1 MDWLRQ
7 PRILELS
14 GAALPAWRDLP
25 LFTVSRV
32 SGKEKLGHL
41 YDYTVEVATLEDMML
56 GVREAQ
62 SLVDVDQLVGKEVTV
77 SIAIEGRG
85 DGFIGIANVGA
96 GTRTITGLIVSARCV
111 GADDRRAFYQ
121 FRIRPWLWL
130 ASLKIDSRIYQDKT
144 VVEITDAILENYPYP
159 YEKRL
164 NGPGFGR
171 GYPRRDYQRQAWE
184 SDFAFLNRLWQEWGI
199 SFFYED
205 STLVLVDSVG
215 GYRKHGPAYA
225 TLRYLAPEG
234 QRIDEEHVSQF
245 EIARTLTT
253 GKVSVTDYDYT
264 RSRADLAAKDQ
275 DFQKRAFDNYEEY
288 AWGDYSQP
296 LAGMMG
302 IEGEPNDAWFE
313 GEHLA
318 CVRLEAHRAK
328 SLRGKG
334 KGNLR
339 GLMTGHI
346 FQLEGYP
353 QKLGNAGYLVV
364 STHIDIRNN
373 DTSTQAPGS
382 AAHYSCETRFT
393 VQPANSPFRTAQK
406 ARKPRLHSE
415 IAVITGYDNS
425 PVWTDSY
432 GRTRLQFIWD
442 RQGQMNQDS
451 SCWIRAVS
459 PWQGENYGAIFI
471 PRPGQEVVVGY
482 YHGDPDKPYIAGRH
496 VNQFN
501 EPPWVLPHNDA
512 LSGWRSQSLEG
523 QGSNSVVT
531 DDTPGK
537 LQVQVS
543 SDQANSRLVLGS
555 NTHIDG
561 NQGRSQARGEGFELA
576 TEAHGVA
583 RANRGML
590 ITTETRAGAS
600 APVKDMGET
609 LARLDDARTLHEDL
623 TGAAQANGAQEP
635 GRDQKAVTAAIRAQN
650 MALKGK
656 AGNGQFPEFTQPH
669 LTLAS
674 PAGIETTTAGST
686 HLASGQHL
694 AVTTGADVAMAAG
707 GSLFGT
713 FGNKLRLT
721 VQKAGMWLVA
731 VSGNIDLRALKDSI
745 NLLAKLNVTVTAEK
759 IIISATQEI
768 EVRGGGSFTRWTN
781 GNIYNGTS
789 GQFEVHSAGR
799 LMTGPDSAA
808 LPTLPESKPG
818 EQELHFALGALSNDA
833 AHRYVEEPYEL
844 YKGSEKIDEGVTD
857 EYGRVVVKNHQPDT
871 KAYTVKLCNGG
882 QFNLMV
888 KDELEN
894 DADHQTNR
902 GERTA

>member
-1 MDWLRQ
+1 MSWFKQ
-7 PRILELS
+7 FRILELS
-14 GAALPAWRDLP
+14 GAALPTWRDMP
-25 LFTVSRV
+25 LFTVSRL

-41 YDYTVEVATLEDMML
+41 YDYTVEVATIEDMML

-85 DGFIGIANVGA
+85 DGFIGAANIGA
-96 GTRTITGLIVSARCV
+96 DTRTITGLIVSARCV

-130 ASLKIDSRIYQDKT
+130 AGLKIDSRIFQDKT
-144 VVEITDAILENYPYP
+144 VIGITDAILEKYPYP

-164 NGPGFGR
+164 NGPGFRR

-184 SDFAFLNRLWQEWGI
+184 SDLAYLRRQWQEWGI

-205 STLVLVDSVG
+205 STLVLVDSIG
-215 GYRKHGPAYA
+215 GYKRHGPAYA

-234 QRIDEEHVSQF
+234 QRIDEEHISQF
-245 EIARTLTT
+245 GIARTLTT

-264 RSRADLAAKDQ
+264 QSRADLAAKDQ
-275 DFQKRAFDNYEEY
+275 DYQKRAYDNYEEY

-302 IEGEPNDAWFE
+302 IEGEHNDAWFE

-339 GLMTGHI
+339 GLMAGHI
-346 FQLEGYP
+346 FKLEGYP
-353 QKLGNAGYLVV
+353 QKLGNAEYLVV
-364 STHIDIRNN
+364 ATHLDIRNN
-373 DTSTQAPGS
+373 DTSTQAPGTNS
-382 AAHYSCETRFT
+382 LYSCETRFT
-393 VQPANSPFRTAQK
+393 VQPANTPFRTPQK
-406 ARKPRLHSE
+406 AKKPRLHSE
-415 IAVITGYDNS
+415 IAVVTGYDNS

-432 GRTRLQFIWD
+432 GRARLQFVWD
-442 RQGQMNQDS
+442 RQGQMDQNS

-501 EPPWVLPHNDA
+501 APPWVLPHNDA

-523 QGSNSVVT
+523 PGSNTVVT

-561 NQGRSQARGEGFELA
+561 NQGRAQARGEGFELA

-583 RANRGML
+583 RANWGML

-609 LARLDDARTLHEDL
+609 VQRLTQARELHEDL
-623 TGAAQANGAQEP
+623 SQLAVRHNAQTTAASQQDAMQTIKAQNTAIKGGVVSSSNPSPEMTRPDLVLASAAGVATTATDSTHQASIN
-635 GRDQKAVTAAIRAQN
+635 DHAVTAGRDYSVSAGRHYLMSVRGAISLFAYQLGIRFFAAKGRVEIQAQSDE
-650 MALKGK
+650 MALAALKDI
-656 AGNGQFPEFTQPH
+656 TI
-669 LTLAS
+669 S
-674 PAGIETTTAGST
+674 ST
-686 HLASGQHL
+686 DGRIVINAEKEVWIG
-694 AVTTGADVAMAAG
+694 AG
-707 GSLFGT
+707 GSYIQINGSGIINGT
-713 FGNKLRLT
+713 PGAILEKCAT
-721 VQKAGMWLVA
+721 WSKQGA
-731 VSGNIDLRALKDSI
+731 VSEAIPFDAVKPDFQAQYVLVNEKSGLPLPRRPYQLKLPDGRTLNGITTDQGETMPVFTAASQPVQLQVAGIGKTPPPETWHLVGGGDSIFADHKDS
-745 NLLAKLNVTVTAEK
+745 
-759 IIISATQEI
+759 
-768 EVRGGGSFTRWTN
+768 
-781 GNIYNGTS
+781 
-789 GQFEVHSAGR
+789 
-799 LMTGPDSAA
+799 
-808 LPTLPESKPG
+808 
-818 EQELHFALGALSNDA
+818 
-833 AHRYVEEPYEL
+833 
-844 YKGSEKIDEGVTD
+844 
-857 EYGRVVVKNHQPDT
+857 
-871 KAYTVKLCNGG
+871 
-882 QFNLMV
+882 
-888 KDELEN
+888 
-894 DADHQTNR
+894 
-902 GERTA
+902 

>member
-1 MDWLRQ
+1 MSWFKQ
-7 PRILELS
+7 SRILELS
-14 GAALPAWRDLP
+14 GAALPTWREMP
-25 LFTVSRV
+25 LFTVSRL

-41 YDYTVEVATLEDMML
+41 YHYTVEVATIEDMMF

-62 SLVDVDQLVGKEVTV
+62 SLVDVDKLVGKEVTV

-85 DGFIGIANVGA
+85 DGFIGAANIGA
-96 GTRTITGLIVSARCV
+96 DTRTITGLIVSARCV

-130 ASLKIDSRIYQDKT
+130 ASLKIDSRIDQDKT
-144 VVEITDAILENYPYP
+144 VIQITDAILEKYPYP

-164 NGPGFGR
+164 NGPGFRR
-171 GYPRRDYQRQAWE
+171 GYPARDYQRQAWE
-184 SDFAFLNRLWQEWGI
+184 SDFAYLRRLWQEWGI

-215 GYRKHGPAYA
+215 GFRKHGPAYA

-296 LAGMMG
+296 LAGAMG

-334 KGNLR
+334 RGNLR

-346 FQLEGYP
+346 FSLEGYP

-373 DTSTQAPGS
+373 DTSTQAPGA

-393 VQPANSPFRTAQK
+393 VQPANTPFRTPQK
-406 ARKPRLHSE
+406 AKKPRLHSE
-415 IAVITGYDNS
+415 IAVVTGYDNS

-432 GRTRLQFIWD
+432 GRARLQFVWD
-442 RQGQMNQDS
+442 RQGQMDQNS

-523 QGSNSVVT
+523 PGSNTVVT

-561 NQGRSQARGEGFELA
+561 NQGRAQARGEGFELA

-583 RANRGML
+583 RANKGLL
-590 ITTETRAGAS
+590 ITTETRAGAT
-600 APVKDMGET
+600 APMKDMGET
-609 LARLDDARTLHEDL
+609 VQRLTQARQQHEDL
-623 TGAAQANGAQEP
+623 GALALKHQAQTTAAGQQPVAQTVKTQNDAIRGGAASTGNPSPEMTRPDLVLASAAGIATTATDSTHQASIN
-635 GRDQKAVTAAIRAQN
+635 DHAVTAGRDYSGSAGRHYHLSARGAVSLFAYQDGMRFHAAKGKVQIQAQSDE
-650 MALKGK
+650 MALAALKDLTISSTDGK
-656 AGNGQFPEFTQPH
+656 
-669 LTLAS
+669 
-674 PAGIETTTAGST
+674 IIITAAKEVWLG
-686 HLASGQHL
+686 
-694 AVTTGADVAMAAG
+694 AG
-707 GSLFGT
+707 GSFIQINANGIVNGSPGPILERGAKWSKSEPT
-713 FGNKLRLT
+713 TGNLPMPVFPIANLYD
-721 VQKAGMWLVA
+721 QQF
-731 VSGNIDLRALKDSI
+731 RALDESANPIAGLAYYIETGKGDIYTGITDEEGFCDRIMTNSSADS
-745 NLLAKLNVTVTAEK
+745 LKVW
-759 IIISATQEI
+759 
-768 EVRGGGSFTRWTN
+768 F
-781 GNIYNGTS
+781 
-789 GQFEVHSAGR
+789 
-799 LMTGPDSAA
+799 
-808 LPTLPESKPG
+808 
-818 EQELHFALGALSNDA
+818 
-833 AHRYVEEPYEL
+833 
-844 YKGSEKIDEGVTD
+844 GSEAIHKQ
-857 EYGRVVVKNHQPDT
+857 YGEI
-871 KAYTVKLCNGG
+871 LNG
-882 QFNLMV
+882 
-888 KDELEN
+888 
-894 DADHQTNR
+894 
-902 GERTA
+902 